1 MAPELD
7 LKRFSLF
14 LYKLYMVF
22 SSTDQCFTL
31 SSKLNPHFIR
41 RDRETSLQVRKLR
54 QMKGQA
60 RNPED
65 APDHMVSAGAL
76 QGRAGPVGAQGLPE
90 EQTSHGLLGCSS
102 WDPVTS

>member
-1 MAPELD
+1 
-7 LKRFSLF
+7 
-14 LYKLYMVF
+14 
-22 SSTDQCFTL
+22 
-31 SSKLNPHFIR
+31 
-41 RDRETSLQVRKLR
+41 
-54 QMKGQA
+54 MKGQA